1 MQIINFMLHFPICIN
16 LQFRILKTYF
26 SFLNKFYPNW
36 TNFINSSS
44 SFYLFPHTD
53 TGDLLKANHTLS
65 IVALGLSSNAHIQT
79 EQSATIAELECS
91 ILILAATFVSHCGRW
106 SGQWL
111 QPAQAISLIRPLL
124 WEYCWFEWNFWIGD
138 WMKIYCWVMAR
149 DSPLL

>member
-91 ILILAATFVSHCGRW
+91 ILILAATFVCHCGRCNWEHHQANDCSQHKQFHW
-106 SGQWL
+106 SGHCCGSCDL
-111 QPAQAISLIRPLL
+111 
-124 WEYCWFEWNFWIGD
+124 FEWILNWRLNEKF
-138 WMKIYCWVMAR
+138 VVE
-149 DSPLL
+149 